1 MVIGIDASRANLKRK
16 TGTEWYSFYL
26 IKNFARLDK
35 TNKYILYLNR
45 EPSAELKEVIKD
57 SPNFSFKLL
66 VWPFWSFWTLGR
78 LSWEMIWHR
87 PDVLFIPAHTMPL
100 IYPRNT
106 INTIH
111 DIAFTRE
118 RNLYRSDRVKT
129 ERATSRRL
137 IEVIVKVI
145 TRGKYRSDSLDYL
158 YWSTEFALHKAKKI
172 ITVSNFTKH
181 EILSVYPKVEEAKIK
196 VVHNGYNSELYKLDR
211 DPEKIKEVLEKY
223 GLETPFFLYVG
234 RIEKKKNTS
243 ALIEAMALL
252 RDNHPEIKEK
262 MVLVGDASFGYDEV
276 KYVIEEFNL
285 NDEVIMSGWLEEED
299 MPIILQAASAFIFP
313 SKHEGFGIPILQ
325 AMACGVPVAASDIP
339 VFKEVARDAVLYF
352 DHRDKLAISEAM
364 ARLVIDKD
372 LRDELVAK
380 GLERVKRFSW
390 EKCARETLK
399 EIIGYKEDNL

>member
-35 TNKYILYLNR
+35 TNKYILYLN
-45 EPSAELKEVIKD
+45 SAASPELKEAVKD
-57 SPNFSFKLL
+57 NLNFTLKVLP
-66 VWPFWSFWTLGR
+66 WPFLSFWTLGR
-78 LSWEMIWHR
+78 LSWEMIWRR

-100 IYPRNT
+100 IYPKNT

-129 ERATSRRL
+129 GGATSRRL
-137 IEVIVKVI
+137 IEVIVKIV

-158 YWSTEFALHKAKKI
+158 YWSTEFALNKAKKI

-181 EILSVYPKVEEAKIK
+181 EILSVYPKVKSDKIK
-196 VVHNGYNSELYKLDR
+196 VIHNGYNNELYKADINL
-211 DPEKIKEVLEKY
+211 EKKKEVLEKY
-223 GLETPFFLYVG
+223 GLEEPFFLYVG
-234 RIEKKKNTS
+234 RIEKKKNIP

-252 RDNHPEIKEK
+252 RDNHSEIKEK

-276 KYVIEEFNL
+276 NYVIEEFNL
-285 NDEVIMSGWLEEED
+285 NEEVVMPGWVEEED

-325 AMACGVPVAASDIP
+325 AMACGVPIAASDIS
-339 VFKEVARDAVLYF
+339 VFKEFAHDAVLYF

-364 ARLVIDKD
+364 AKLVTDKKLRTD
-372 LRDELVAK
+372 LIAK
-380 GLERVKRFSW
+380 GFKRVKQFSW
-390 EKCARETLK
+390 EKTARETWE
-399 EIIGYKEDNL
+399 EITKL